1 MEWISDRNNPKWN
14 SIILL
19 RIKRLK
25 IISVTIYEK
34 SMRPKTQNPS
44 ESMKQDM
51 DFKKGKEKS

>member
-1 MEWISDRNNPKWN
+1 MEGIPDRNNPKWN

-25 IISVTIYEK
+25 IISATIYEK